1 MENSVHLPFE
11 EWLLSERT
19 LSTYQEQAL
28 DEHLQ
33 TCVACR
39 ELKQSWGNVNDLFC
53 VAPQV
58 TPRVNFTAR
67 WVDRQAAARTHKQRR
82 QAWIIFGIMAV
93 NAIVFLALFATQA
106 WAMVNSP
113 AQWLLIKMYFLTRYL
128 AVVGFVNSLVQAISQ
143 MTLAF
148 PLVGLFFLVG
158 ITSFLSVLW
167 FVAYRQLTSQT
178 RRVK

>member
-28 DEHLQ
+28 EEHLQ
-33 TCVACR
+33 TCTACQG
-39 ELKQSWGNVNDLFC
+39 LKQSWGHVNHLFRE
-53 VAPQV
+53 APQV
-58 TPRVNFTAR
+58 TPKVNFTAR
-67 WVDRQAAARTHKQRR
+67 WVERQAAARTRKQRR
-82 QAWIIFGIMAV
+82 QAWIIFGILSV
-93 NAIVFLALFATQA
+93 NAVVFLGLLAMQA
-106 WAMVNSP
+106 WSLVNSP

-128 AVVGFVNSLVQAISQ
+128 SVVGFVNTVIQAISET
-143 MTLAF
+143 TLAF

-158 ITSFLSVLW
+158 VTSFLSVVW